1 MEGQIWRAKGAGLDP
16 QLSILLV
23 SLLTMLFPPTP
34 LGFPPTPFGF
44 PPTHFGFPLMQSQD
58 PEITPRASS
67 WYVSTAL
74 FLETNP

>member
-23 SLLTMLFPPTP
+23 SLLTML
-34 LGFPPTPFGF
+34 FPPTPFGF